1 MLGGKINAMNETKV
15 TIIIPVRNEEQYIAN
30 SLDSIL
36 SGTYPHDQLEI
47 LVADGKSDDRTR
59 EIVHE
64 YALKHAFVK
73 LLDNEMG
80 TVPYAM
86 NIGIR
91 HSCGEV
97 IVRMDAHALYPKN
110 YVEKLVEA
118 LDVFGA
124 DNVGG
129 VWITVPSSN
138 TVEARAVAWI
148 LSHPFGV
155 GNALYRTGQIEPR
168 EVDTVP
174 FGCYRRE
181 VFDKIGLYDEMLTR
195 NQDDELNAR
204 LLRHGGK
211 IFLIPDVKITY
222 FARGSFA
229 KMAKMLYQ
237 YGYFKP
243 LVNVKISGAAT
254 WRQLVPPVF
263 VMSLLLTGIGGIF
276 FEALWVLLLV
286 ILLLY
291 GMVSI
296 VASISISRIRGWAVF
311 PLLFIGFFITH
322 LSYGCGYLRG
332 IVDFMMLKKHEKME
346 MNVASSR

>member
-1 MLGGKINAMNETKV
+1 MLNGTKV
-15 TIIIPVRNEEQYIAN
+15 TIIIPVRNEDQYITN
-30 SLDSIL
+30 CLDSIL

-47 LVADGKSDDRTR
+47 LVVDGKSDDRTR

-64 YALKHAFVK
+64 YALKYAFVK

-86 NIGIR
+86 NIGIK
-91 HSCGEV
+91 HSYGEV
-97 IVRMDAHALYPKN
+97 IVRIDAHALYPIN
-110 YVEKLVEA
+110 YVERLVEA
-118 LDVFGA
+118 LDVFVA

-138 TVEARAVAWI
+138 TVEARAVSWI

-155 GNALYRTGQIEPR
+155 GNALYRTGQTKPR

-174 FGCYRRE
+174 FGCYRRD
-181 VFDKIGLYDEMLTR
+181 VFDRIGLYDEMLTR

-204 LLRHGGK
+204 LLRHGGS
-211 IFLIPDVKITY
+211 IFLVPDVKITY
-222 FARGSFA
+222 FARGTFA

-243 LVNVKISGAAT
+243 LVNMKIGGAAT

-263 VMSLLLTGIGGIF
+263 VMTLILTGISGIF
-276 FEALWVLLLV
+276 FEAQWLLLLG

-291 GMVSI
+291 GIINM
-296 VASISISRIRGWAVF
+296 VASISISRIRGWSLF
-311 PLLFIGFFITH
+311 PLLFIGFFVAH
-322 LSYGCGYLRG
+322 FSYGYGYLRG
-332 IVDFMMLKKHEKME
+332 IVDFMMLKKHSKME
-346 MNVASSR
+346 MNVGSSR